1 MKVAAVIPAYNEATR
16 VGAVVRGAKQY
27 VDEVF
32 VIVDGSTDNTAEV
45 ARVEGARVIV
55 HPENC
60 GAGAATMTGL
70 TAVRRLGFDT
80 AVTLDADGQHATADI
95 PRLLE
100 MLQTQYADLVIAN
113 RFGRRNNIPLVRRFA
128 NFIGNG
134 VTFLVTGIWLPD
146 TQCGFKVFGPTAL
159 REIQLKMSGFEFCTE
174 IIREASKHRWKVISV
189 PSKVV
194 YSEYTLAKGQSFASG
209 LQTAAKIL
217 LRTFLRCSSSSSLP
231 IRSSFRFSVS

>member
-1 MKVAAVIPAYNEATR
+1 MKVAAIIPAYNEATR
-16 VGAVVRGAKQY
+16 VGAVVRGARQY
-27 VDEVF
+27 VDQVF
-32 VIVDGSTDNTAEV
+32 VVADGSTDSTADV
-45 ARVEGARVIV
+45 ARGEGANVIV
-55 HPENC
+55 HPQNC

-70 TAVRRLGFDT
+70 LAARRLGFDV

-95 PRLLE
+95 PRLIE
-100 MLQTQYADLVIAN
+100 MLEKGGGADLVIAN
-113 RFGRRNNIPLVRRFA
+113 RFGRKNAIPHIRRIA

-146 TQCGFKVFGPTAL
+146 TQCGFKAFGRRAL
-159 REIQLKMSGFEFCTE
+159 KEVDLKMSGFEFCTE
-174 IIREASKHRWKVISV
+174 IIREAARHRWKVVSV

-217 LRTFLRCSSSSSLP
+217 LRTFLR
-231 IRSSFRFSVS
+231 